1 MHDDLTVN
9 TQYPFFV
16 RKYMK
21 SKEIFLLAN
30 NELRNWRWMLICMS
44 EVSTSFFS
52 CKQEQLLCTYTEVNT
67 SSLGYMYSML
77 LKEII
82 AR

>member
-1 MHDDLTVN
+1 
-9 TQYPFFV
+9 
-16 RKYMK
+16 
-21 SKEIFLLAN
+21 
-30 NELRNWRWMLICMS
+30 MS

-77 LKEII
+77 LKEKIYLYRQFMLI
-82 AR
+82 HI

>member
-1 MHDDLTVN
+1 MIPTDHSARSKKVLEFQRRLDEIKIDVITYGSPMHDDLTVN

-30 NELRNWRWMLICMS
+30 NELRN
-44 EVSTSFFS
+44 
-52 CKQEQLLCTYTEVNT
+52 
-67 SSLGYMYSML
+67 
-77 LKEII
+77 
-82 AR
+82 

>member
-1 MHDDLTVN
+1 
-9 TQYPFFV
+9 
-16 RKYMK
+16 
-21 SKEIFLLAN
+21 
-30 NELRNWRWMLICMS
+30 MS

-52 CKQEQLLCTYTEVNT
+52 CKQEQLLCTYTEGNT